1 MELLKSKIN
10 ALYFCLYLTERTMH
24 FAFNKINIFLLL
36 YKTPFIKKRMKNKY
50 GIENPLE
57 YYNDFLLNKEY
68 GFSQR
73 FVFGAFFGIILI
85 ILLTICVLTNKLLQL
100 NLDFENYY
108 LIILGVIA
116 YIFSHLLVFKN
127 KTYLDYFEKFEK
139 WSLIRKRV
147 NIFLSFIFII
157 LVFLSLIGSLK
168 I

>member
-36 YKTPFIKKRMKNKY
+36 YKIPFIKRRMKNKY

-57 YYNDFLLNKEY
+57 YYNDFFLNKEY

-73 FVFGAFFGIILI
+73 FVFGAFFGIILV
-85 ILLTICVLTNKLLQL
+85 ILLTFCILTNKLFQL

-108 LIILGVIA
+108 LIILGIIA
-116 YIFSHLLVFKN
+116 YMVSNLLVYKN
-127 KTYLDYFEKFEK
+127 DTYLDYFEKFEK
-139 WSLIRKRV
+139 WSLSRKRV
-147 NIFLSFIFII
+147 NVFLSIIFII
-157 LVFLSLIGSLK
+157 LVFLSLIWSLN

>member
-36 YKTPFIKKRMKNKY
+36 YKIPFIKKRMKNKY

>member
-36 YKTPFIKKRMKNKY
+36 YKIPFIKRRMKNKY

-57 YYNDFLLNKEY
+57 YYNDFFLNKEY

-73 FVFGAFFGIILI
+73 FVFGAFFGIILV
-85 ILLTICVLTNKLLQL
+85 ILLTFCILTNKLFQL

-108 LIILGVIA
+108 LIILGIIA
-116 YIFSHLLVFKN
+116 YMVSNLLVYKN
-127 KTYLDYFEKFEK
+127 DTYLDYFENFEK
-139 WSLIRKRV
+139 WSLSRKRV
-147 NIFLSFIFII
+147 NVFLSFIFII
-157 LVFLSLIGSLK
+157 LVFLSLIWSLN

>member
-10 ALYFCLYLTERTMH
+10 TLYFCLYLTERTMH

-36 YKTPFIKKRMKNKY
+36 YKIPFIKRRMKNKY

-57 YYNDFLLNKEY
+57 YYNDFFLNKEY

-73 FVFGAFFGIILI
+73 FVFGAFFGIILV
-85 ILLTICVLTNKLLQL
+85 ILLTFCILTNKLFQL

-108 LIILGVIA
+108 LIILGIIA
-116 YIFSHLLVFKN
+116 YMVSNLLVYKN
-127 KTYLDYFEKFEK
+127 DTYLDYFEKFEK
-139 WSLIRKRV
+139 WSLSRKRV
-147 NIFLSFIFII
+147 NVFLSIIFII
-157 LVFLSLIGSLK
+157 LVFLSLIWSLN

>member
-24 FAFNKINIFLLL
+24 FAFNKINIFLLI
-36 YKTPFIKKRMKNKY
+36 YKIPFIKKRMKNKY
-50 GIENPLE
+50 GIEKPLE
-57 YYNDFLLNKEY
+57 YYNAFFLNKEY

-73 FVFGAFFGIILI
+73 FVFGAFFGIILV
-85 ILLTICVLTNKLLQL
+85 ILLTFCILTNKLFQL

-108 LIILGVIA
+108 LIILGIIA

-127 KTYLDYFEKFEK
+127 ETYLDYFEKFEK
-139 WSLIRKRV
+139 WSLVRKRMNV
-147 NIFLSFIFII
+147 FLSFTFIS

>member
-36 YKTPFIKKRMKNKY
+36 YKIPFIKRRMKNKY

-57 YYNDFLLNKEY
+57 YYNDFFLNKEY

-73 FVFGAFFGIILI
+73 FVFGAFFGIILV
-85 ILLTICVLTNKLLQL
+85 ILLTFCILTNKLFQL

-108 LIILGVIA
+108 LIILGIIA
-116 YIFSHLLVFKN
+116 YMVSNLLVYKN
-127 KTYLDYFEKFEK
+127 DTYLDYFEKFEK
-139 WSLIRKRV
+139 WSLSIKRV
-147 NIFLSFIFII
+147 NVFLSIIFII
-157 LVFLSLIGSLK
+157 LVFLSLIWSLN

>member
-36 YKTPFIKKRMKNKY
+36 YKIPFIKRRMKNKY
-50 GIENPLE
+50 RIENPLE
-57 YYNDFLLNKEY
+57 YYNDFFLNKEY

-73 FVFGAFFGIILI
+73 FVFGAFFGIILV
-85 ILLTICVLTNKLLQL
+85 ILLTFCILTNKLFQL

-108 LIILGVIA
+108 LIILGIIA
-116 YIFSHLLVFKN
+116 YMVSNLLVYKN
-127 KTYLDYFEKFEK
+127 DTYLDYFEIFEK
-139 WSLIRKRV
+139 WSLSRKRV
-147 NIFLSFIFII
+147 NVFLSFIFII
-157 LVFLSLIGSLK
+157 SIFLSLIWSLN

>member
-10 ALYFCLYLTERTMH
+10 GLYFCLYLTERTMH

-36 YKTPFIKKRMKNKY
+36 YKIPFIKKRMKNKY

-57 YYNDFLLNKEY
+57 YYNDFFLNKEY

-73 FVFGAFFGIILI
+73 FVFGAFFGIILV
-85 ILLTICVLTNKLLQL
+85 ILLTFCILTNKLLQL
-100 NLDFENYY
+100 NLGFENYY
-108 LIILGVIA
+108 LIVLGVIA
-116 YIFSHLLVFKN
+116 YIFSHILVFKN
-127 KTYLDYFEKFEK
+127 KTYLEYFEKFEK

-147 NIFLSFIFII
+147 NVFLSFIFII
-157 LVFLSLIGSLK
+157 LVFFSLIGSLK